1 MFKVVVGHSD
11 DPDSQSA
18 IESVLAQCLEDLT
31 HILPQA
37 GILFAAIDFEH
48 ALILKQI
55 HQVFPKLELIGC
67 TTDGEMSSK
76 LGFQQDSL
84 TLMLFCSDTV
94 QISAGVGYETRE
106 NPTAAAQQAV
116 QQARQQESS
125 AEPKLCI
132 ALPCSYT
139 ANGSTTSGEA
149 MMAGLILALGEQ
161 VPVLGGTAGDQYR
174 FKTTY
179 QFFRTEVLTNALP
192 ILIFS
197 GDMQLSYG
205 TACGWTPM
213 GSKGVVTKA
222 QGTVLYEIDGK
233 PAVEFYQRYLG
244 DRPPSAENPLA
255 VYEAGSDCSSD
266 NSYYM
271 RVPNASDAEIGCI
284 HFLCDIPEKA
294 LVQLTDISRDILIAA
309 AETSF
314 QTALSRYPGTTPA
327 AILLFSCCCRRWLLG
342 TRAKEEYQVV
352 KDALATTLPVCG
364 FYTYGE
370 FSPLEPQ
377 GKTYYHQETFV
388 TLLIGTES

>member
-11 DPDSQSA
+11 DPDSQFA
-18 IESVLAQCLEDLT
+18 IESVLEQCLEDLT
-31 HILPQA
+31 HTVPQA

-48 ALILKQI
+48 AFILKQI
-55 HQVFPKLELIGC
+55 QQVFPHLELIGC

-84 TLMLFCSDTV
+84 TLMLFCSDSV
-94 QISAGVGYETRE
+94 QIKAGVGYETQ
-106 NPTAAAQQAV
+106 NDPIAAAQQAV
-116 QQARQQESS
+116 QQAVQHSN
-125 AEPKLCI
+125 EPKLCI
-132 ALPCSYT
+132 ALPSSYT
-139 ANGSTTSGEA
+139 ASGSTTSGEV
-149 MMAGLILALGEQ
+149 MMAGLTLALGEQ

-179 QFFRTEVLTNALP
+179 QFFRTEVLTDALP

-197 GDMQLSYG
+197 GDIQFSYG

-213 GSKGVVTKA
+213 GCKGVVTKA

-255 VYEAGSDCSSD
+255 VYEVGSDGSE
-266 NSYYM
+266 NYYM
-271 RVPNASDAEIGCI
+271 RVPNASDAEIGSI
-284 HFLCDIPEKA
+284 YFLCDIPEQST
-294 LVQLTDISRDILIAA
+294 VQLTDISRDILVAA
-309 AETSF
+309 TKTSF

-327 AILLFSCCCRRWLLG
+327 AALLFSCCCRRWLLG
-342 TRAKEEYQVV
+342 TRAKEEYQAI
-352 KDALATTLPVCG
+352 KDALVTPIPTCG

-388 TLLIGTES
+388 SLLMGTES

>member
-18 IESVLAQCLEDLT
+18 IESVLEKCLEDLT
-31 HILPQA
+31 HIVPQA

-55 HQVFPKLELIGC
+55 QQVFPDLELIGC
-67 TTDGEMSSK
+67 TTDGEMSSQ

-94 QISAGVGYETRE
+94 QIKAGVGYETQH

-116 QQARQQESS
+116 QQATEHS

-139 ANGSTTSGEA
+139 ASGSTTSGEA
-149 MMAGLILALGEQ
+149 MMAGLTLSLGEQ
-161 VPVLGGTAGDQYR
+161 VPVLGGTAGDQAR
-174 FKTTY
+174 FKMTY
-179 QFFRTEVLTNALP
+179 QFFRTEVLTDALP

-197 GDMQLSYG
+197 GDIQFSYG

-222 QGTVLYEIDGK
+222 HGTVLYEIDGK

-255 VYEAGSDCSSD
+255 VYEAGSNDSE
-266 NSYYM
+266 NYYM
-271 RVPNASDAEIGCI
+271 RVPNASDAEVGSI
-284 HFLCDIPEKA
+284 HFLCDIPEQA
-294 LVQLTDISRDILIAA
+294 MVQLTDISRDILITA

-314 QTALSRYPGTTPA
+314 QTALSRYPGTMPA
-327 AILLFSCCCRRWLLG
+327 AVLLFSCCCRRWILG
-342 TRAKEEYQVV
+342 TRAQEEYQAV
-352 KDALATTLPVCG
+352 KDALATPLPVCG

-388 TLLIGTES
+388 TLLMGTES